1 MHDELRELY
10 NSLYDEMEL
19 EPYKR
24 LEKRAWMKME
34 VYTSGRAASFVDD
47 YNEENATSFEK
58 KIYKAI
64 KYTLCELIRKMSL
77 LEASEGNVT
86 SVSNKGYSESYKVY
100 TEKETQEALKL
111 IMKNGLSGTGLA
123 GAL

>member
-19 EPYKR
+19 ESYKR
-24 LEKRAWMKME
+24 LEKRAYLKMDTF
-34 VYTSGRAASFVDD
+34 TSGRAEAFMNGYD
-47 YNEENATSFEK
+47 EEKATNFERTVCR
-58 KIYKAI
+58 AI
-64 KYTLCELIRKMSL
+64 KSLCELICKMSL

-86 SVSNKGYSESYKVY
+86 SASNKGYSESYKVY
-100 TEKETQEALKL
+100 TEAERQDAMNA
-111 IMKNGLSGTGLA
+111 IMRIGLSGTGLA

>member
-19 EPYKR
+19 EKYKK
-24 LEKRAWMKME
+24 LEKRAYLKMDTF
-34 VYTSGRAASFVDD
+34 TSGRAESFMSGHD
-47 YNEENATSFEK
+47 EEKATDFERTV
-58 KIYKAI
+58 YRAI
-64 KYTLCELIRKMSL
+64 KYTLCELICKMSL
-77 LEASEGNVT
+77 LEASEGNIT

-100 TEKETQEALKL
+100 TEAERQDELNT
-111 IMKNGLSGTGLA
+111 IMRIGLSGTGLA